1 MAKQDEDNVF
11 LPSSSAC
18 AHKAT
23 PLVIIISTRLLPSF
37 SPNNLR
43 QNDQYAC
50 PKAIARLLGE
60 PLANKADLRL
70 PTNWQGNLKNQR
82 WVRCADPVHGTPR
95 NTSTEKQNAC
105 FCPGVHTHHTDTTY
119 VFLQHLY
126 ADLYS
131 LLAQQQHSVLFNVF
145 RALNNPI

>member
-1 MAKQDEDNVF
+1 MAKKDEDNEF
-11 LPSSSAC
+11 LPSTSAC

-23 PLVIIISTRLLPSF
+23 PLVIIMSTRLLSSF

-43 QNDQYAC
+43 QNYQYAW
-50 PKAIARLLGE
+50 PKAFSMPLGE

-70 PTNWQGNLKNQR
+70 PTNWQGHLQNQR
-82 WVRCADPVHGTPR
+82 WMRCADPVHGSPR
-95 NTSTEKQNAC
+95 NTSTRKQNAC
-105 FCPGVHTHHTDTTY
+105 FCSGVHTHHTRTTN
-119 VFLQHLY
+119 VFLQHIY

-131 LLAQQQHSVLFNVF
+131 LLAQQQHAVLFDVF

>member
-50 PKAIARLLGE
+50 PKAISRLLGE

-70 PTNWQGNLKNQR
+70 PTNWRGHLKNQQ
-82 WVRCADPVHGTPR
+82 WVSCADPVHKTPT
-95 NTSTEKQNAC
+95 NTSTGKQNAC
-105 FCPGVHTHHTDTTY
+105 FCSGAYTHHTDITY
-119 VFLQHLY
+119 VFTQHLH
-126 ADLYS
+126 AE
-131 LLAQQQHSVLFNVF
+131 LAGQVMLF
-145 RALNNPI
+145 AE